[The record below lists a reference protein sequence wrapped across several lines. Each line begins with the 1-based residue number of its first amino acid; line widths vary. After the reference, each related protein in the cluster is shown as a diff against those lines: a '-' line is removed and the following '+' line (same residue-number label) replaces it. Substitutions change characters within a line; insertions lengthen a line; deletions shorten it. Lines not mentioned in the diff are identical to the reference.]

1 MEYAMQ
7 AAGIIILLSVIW
19 LRAVRKMTTDLTAFW
34 GILGIVLAALS
45 TVISRFG
52 RIAAL
57 EAGHKRVLIL
67 LGIMIL
73 TGGFIASLYFSSK
86 IMKDQELAI
95 RRSLSLQEKEQIS
108 GRLDEMNEKNSLC
121 N

>member
-1 MEYAMQ
+1 
-7 AAGIIILLSVIW
+7 
-19 LRAVRKMTTDLTAFW
+19 MTTDLTAFW
-34 GILGIVLAALS
+34 GIVGIVLAALS

-52 RIAAL
+52 PIAAL
-57 EAGHKRVLIL
+57 EAGHKRFLIL

-73 TGGFIASLYFSSK
+73 TGGVIASLYFSCR
-86 IMKDQELAI
+86 IMKNQELAI

>member
-7 AAGIIILLSVIW
+7 AAGIIILLSAIW

-34 GILGIVLAALS
+34 GIVGIVLAALS

-57 EAGHKRVLIL
+57 EAGQKRGLLL

-73 TGGFIASLYFSSK
+73 TGGVVASLYFSCR
-86 IMKDQELAI
+86 IMKNQELAI
-95 RRSLSLQEKEQIS
+95 QRSLSLQENEQIS
-108 GRLDEMNEKNSLC
+108 GRLDEMNEKDSLC